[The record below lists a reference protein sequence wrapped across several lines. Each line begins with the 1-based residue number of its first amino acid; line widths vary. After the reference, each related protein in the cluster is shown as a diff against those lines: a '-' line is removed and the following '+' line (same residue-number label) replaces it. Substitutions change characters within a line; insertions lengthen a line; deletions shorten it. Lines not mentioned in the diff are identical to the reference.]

1 MRCWRLAGVVLAVLA
16 VLAVAVLA
24 VAVLAVAVLVVA
36 LLACWA
42 VLLDADVPAG
52 ILRRLRCWQW
62 RGAVVT

>member
-1 MRCWRLAGVVLAVLA
+1 MAAAVLA
-16 VLAVAVLA
+16 VLAVLA

-52 ILRRLRCWQW
+52 ILRRLRCWRW
-62 RGAVVT
+62 HGTVVT

>member
-1 MRCWRLAGVVLAVLA
+1 MLVVLA

-24 VAVLAVAVLVVA
+24 MAVLVVA